1 MRIRKNMLAAL
12 IVTPIVL
19 GLAAG
24 PAAWASQATSH
35 ATSYATSHT
44 ATGHPAKDHAAKKP
58 APKKHAAKK
67 PAAKKPAAK
76 KPARTAYEKQLAAL
90 PAKFTRQKL
99 AWTPC
104 AAQIKDAKV
113 RPWWYGARC
122 ALLTAPLDYAK
133 PGGKTIK
140 IAIDEE
146 LAARGKNLGILMTN
160 PGGPGGAGLAMPAEL
175 TNAAGSPDALH
186 DNFDIVGMNP
196 RGVGPSTSVWG
207 GNDTKV
213 MGLGATTL
221 TCATG
226 DVSYRQ
232 PKLPDWASPQLRGQA
247 EYAAS
252 QEAACQKTA
261 NGIRPYITTMNTARD
276 IDLLRIVLGKQKINY
291 YGVSYGTFLGAV
303 FGSMFPHDLNRMVLD
318 GSMSPK
324 TSWYAESN
332 FDNEAKVDNFNAFA
346 AWAVANGQGLG
357 DTPQAVRNAVDGL
370 YRDVETSDPRPLG
383 GYTPGKLAKD
393 IGEFTRYRP
402 DWVKFA
408 ASLRNAL
415 AADSGGQ
422 VNSSITRDVDSA
434 SALVPAPSDINPEA
448 DADFSDGV
456 YNAVTCNW
464 SWPKPDGTGYKVYE
478 DNIAYWNKTFPY
490 AGTTWAAGPSAC
502 TYLSY
507 QPREKLPVITAR
519 GPYPKGLVV
528 NADGDTQTPLSM
540 ARQMAR
546 TLGFDLIT
554 ITNDGTHGSSFRG
567 NKCVDTAVTNYLVKG
582 KLPGNISCA
591 TVNPPGTGTS
601 LTGEATVAA
610 DQDNADG

>member
-1 MRIRKNMLAAL
+1 MLAAL
-12 IVTPIVL
+12 IVTPIL
-19 GLAAG
+19 LSMAAS
-24 PAAWASQATSH
+24 PPAWAGHTTSHTTSH
-35 ATSYATSHT
+35 ATGRATSRT
-44 ATGHPAKDHAAKKP
+44 AQRAAGKR
-58 APKKHAAKK
+58 
-67 PAAKKPAAK
+67 PAAKRHTVK
-76 KPARTAYEKQLAAL
+76 KPARTGYEKQLAGL
-90 PAKFTRQKL
+90 PARFTKQRL

-104 AAQIKDAKV
+104 DARIKDAKV
-113 RPWWYGARC
+113 RPWWAGVRC

-133 PGGKTIK
+133 PRGQIIK

-146 LAARGKNLGILMTN
+146 FAARRKNLGILMTN
-160 PGGPGGAGLAMPAEL
+160 PGGPGGAGLSMPAEL
-175 TNAAGSPDALH
+175 THAADSPDVLH

-196 RGVGPSTSVWG
+196 RGIGPSTSVWG
-207 GNDTKV
+207 GDDTKV

-221 TCATG
+221 TCAAS
-226 DVSYRQ
+226 DDSSKP

-247 EYAAS
+247 YYAAS

-261 NGIRPYITTMNTARD
+261 DGMRPYVTTMNTARD
-276 IDLLRIVLGKQKINY
+276 IDLLRIVLGKQKISY

-303 FGSMFPHDLNRMVLD
+303 YGAMFPHHLNRMVLD

-324 TSWYAESN
+324 TSWYAESK
-332 FDNEAKVDNFNAFA
+332 FDNQAKVDNFNAFA
-346 AWAVANGQGLG
+346 DWAVASNQGLG
-357 DTPQAVRNAVDGL
+357 DTPQAVRNTVDGL

-422 VNSSITRDVDSA
+422 VNASITRDVDSA
-434 SALVPAPSDINPEA
+434 SALVPAPSDINPQSGA
-448 DADFSDGV
+448 DLSDGV
-456 YNAVTCNW
+456 YNAVTCGW
-464 SWPKPDGTGYKVYE
+464 PWPKPDEAGYKVYE

-507 QPREKLPVITAR
+507 QQREKLPVIKAR
-519 GPYPKGLVV
+519 GSYPKGLVV

-540 ARQMAR
+540 AREMAR

-567 NKCVDTAVTNYLVKG
+567 NQCVDTAVTNYLVKG

-591 TVNPPGTGTS
+591 TVNPPGTATS
-601 LTGEATVAA
+601 LTGEATAAA
-610 DQDNADG
+610 DQDSTDGQGQ

>member
-1 MRIRKNMLAAL
+1 MRIRKKVLAAL
-12 IVTPIVL
+12 TVAPILL
-19 GLAAG
+19 GAAAAG
-24 PAAWASQATSH
+24 PPALASIAS
-35 ATSYATSHT
+35 
-44 ATGHPAKDHAAKKP
+44 HAAKVHAAKV
-58 APKKHAAKK
+58 HAAKK
-67 PAAKKPAAK
+67 PAAKKHTAK
-76 KPARTAYEKQLAAL
+76 KPAQTAYEKQVAAL
-90 PAKFTRQKL
+90 PPRFAKQKL
-99 AWTPC
+99 AWTAC
-104 AAQIKDAKV
+104 DTKIKDAKV
-113 RPWWYGARC
+113 RPWWTGVRC
-122 ALLTAPLDYAK
+122 ALLTAPLDYAR

-140 IAIDEE
+140 IAVDEE

-160 PGGPGGAGLAMPAEL
+160 PGGPGGAGLSMPAEL
-175 TNAAGSPDALH
+175 TNAADSPDALH

-207 GNDTKV
+207 GNDIKV

-221 TCATG
+221 TCA
-226 DVSYRQ
+226 VSNDSAKP
-232 PKLPDWASPQLRGQA
+232 PKLPAWASAQLRWQA
-247 EYAAS
+247 DDAAR
-252 QEAACQKTA
+252 QEAACQKRA
-261 NGIRPYITTMNTARD
+261 DGIRPYITTMNTARD
-276 IDLLRIVLGKQKINY
+276 IDLLRLVLGKQKINY

-303 FGSMFPHDLNRMVLD
+303 YGAMFPRHLNRMVLD

-324 TSWYAESN
+324 TSWYAESK

-346 AWAVANGQGLG
+346 AWAAAGNQGLG
-357 DTPQAVRNAVDGL
+357 DTPQAVRNTVDGL
-370 YRDVETSDPRPLG
+370 YRDVETSDPQPLA

-393 IGEFTRYRP
+393 IGEFTRYRQ

-422 VNSSITRDVDSA
+422 VNAAITRDVDSA
-434 SALVPAPSDINPEA
+434 SSLVQAPSDINPESE
-448 DADFSDGV
+448 ADFSDGV

-464 SWPKPDGTGYKVYE
+464 SWPKPDEAGYKVYE
-478 DNIAYWNKTFPY
+478 DNITYWNKTFPY

-540 ARQMAR
+540 ATEMAR
-546 TLGFDLIT
+546 TLGFDLIAVA
-554 ITNDGTHGSSFRG
+554 NDGTHGSSFRG
-567 NKCVDTAVTNYLVKG
+567 NKCVDHAVMNYLVKG

-601 LTGEATVAA
+601 LTGEATAVA
-610 DQDNADG
+610 DQDGADG